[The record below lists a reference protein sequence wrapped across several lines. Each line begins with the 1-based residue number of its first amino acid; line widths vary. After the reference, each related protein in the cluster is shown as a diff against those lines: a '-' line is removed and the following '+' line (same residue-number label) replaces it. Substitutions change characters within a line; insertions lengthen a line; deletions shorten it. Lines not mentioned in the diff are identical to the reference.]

1 MFGWDVSQSLD
12 LQHPGR
18 VKNRR
23 QLFVGDADLA
33 IVHETQQGFHVTI
46 LDIAQDDDRM
56 LARIRLHQRMD
67 QFIRKTCCIGLVFAT
82 LVFFILNSYFQKKS
96 WHRNE
101 KTRAIQPIIRHSYAS
116 SSKEEEKKEAVNV
129 SGKLF

>member
-82 LVFFILNSYFQKKS
+82 LVFFILNSYFPKK
-96 WHRNE
+96 NLGIE
-101 KTRAIQPIIRHSYAS
+101 M
-116 SSKEEEKKEAVNV
+116 KKKKREQSNQ
-129 SGKLF
+129 

>member
-1 MFGWDVSQSLD
+1 MIIIIAIFFFFFVLNPIKTYSFSVGVVFGWDVSQSLD

-82 LVFFILNSYFQKKS
+82 LVFFYFKFLFSKKIL
-96 WHRNE
+96 
-101 KTRAIQPIIRHSYAS
+101 A
-116 SSKEEEKKEAVNV
+116 
-129 SGKLF
+129 

>member
-56 LARIRLHQRMD
+56 LARIRLEE
-67 QFIRKTCCIGLVFAT
+67 VSE
-82 LVFFILNSYFQKKS
+82 V
-96 WHRNE
+96 
-101 KTRAIQPIIRHSYAS
+101 RAAS
-116 SSKEEEKKEAVNV
+116 GQHHLV
-129 SGKLF
+129 SGE

>member
-1 MFGWDVSQSLD
+1 MFGWDVSQSFD

-33 IVHETQQGFHVTI
+33 IVHETEQGFHVAV

-56 LARIRLHQRMD
+56 LARIRLHKELISSFGKKKIKGQSIDLDM
-67 QFIRKTCCIGLVFAT
+67 RKTCCIGLRSRHVW
-82 LVFFILNSYFQKKS
+82 YFQ
-96 WHRNE
+96 R
-101 KTRAIQPIIRHSYAS
+101 
-116 SSKEEEKKEAVNV
+116 
-129 SGKLF
+129 

>member
-1 MFGWDVSQSLD
+1 MYNGEVSVS
-12 LQHPGR
+12 
-18 VKNRR
+18 NE
-23 QLFVGDADLA
+23 QLPSVLHTA
-33 IVHETQQGFHVTI
+33 
-46 LDIAQDDDRM
+46 RM

-82 LVFFILNSYFQKKS
+82 LVFFILNSYFPKNLGIEMQK
-96 WHRNE
+96 
-101 KTRAIQPIIRHSYAS
+101 KTRAIQPIICHSYAS